1 MALPLTTP
9 LAVQDVW
16 ETPEDG
22 RRYELLEGALI
33 VTPVPDA
40 PHQTCVLEVAV
51 VLRNAKGPA
60 HLVLLAPF
68 DWVAGPDT
76 LLQPD
81 VMVALRADVAATG
94 DKRLERP
101 PLLVVEVASRST
113 RMIDRGSKRLAF
125 QGAGVPTYW
134 LVDPD
139 EPSLTVLR
147 LQDGSY
153 VEEAR
158 VAGDEEYRATEP
170 FEVTVVPNRLL
181 AGL

>member
-1 MALPLTTP
+1 MALPLGVP
-9 LAVQDVW
+9 LTVSDVW
-16 ETPEDG
+16 DIADDG
-22 RRYELLEGALI
+22 HRYELLEGVLI
-33 VTPVPDA
+33 VTPA
-40 PHQTCVLEVAV
+40 PSAAHQTCVLEVALL
-51 VLRNAKGPA
+51 LRGAKGPDDV
-60 HLVLLAPF
+60 VLIAPF

-81 VMVALRADVAATG
+81 VLVARRADVAATG

-113 RMIDRGSKRLAF
+113 RMVDRGTKRLAF
-125 QGAGVPTYW
+125 QGAGVATYW

-147 LQDGSY
+147 LADGAY

-158 VAGDEEYRATEP
+158 VAGDEVYEASEP
-170 FEVTVVPNRLL
+170 FNVTVIPSRLL
-181 AGL
+181 GGL